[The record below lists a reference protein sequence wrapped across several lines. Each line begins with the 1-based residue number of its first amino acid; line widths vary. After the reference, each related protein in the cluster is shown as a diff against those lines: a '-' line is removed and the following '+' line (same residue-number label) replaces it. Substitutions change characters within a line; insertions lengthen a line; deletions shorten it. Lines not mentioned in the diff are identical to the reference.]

1 MIFNFLK
8 NTLLTLN
15 NYQRFLF
22 FVLIIFTGLLGI
34 FESFA
39 VFESG
44 QILVLNEFSKEAL
57 SPLFKILIFSS
68 LSAFTRLFISYI
80 SMVLATSIS
89 SNLARKISENIL
101 FASVRDQLSFDNAS
115 KMSVLIIWMNHIS
128 GGIIQPIVNIFSS
141 IIGIIGIISGILI
154 LNKKFAILGVLTI
167 GIIYLILS
175 KLTRIKLNSQAKII
189 ERYTDTTNEYANLIS
204 SYAKQVTG
212 SFSRNYLLNKY
223 SNSYKKR
230 ESAKN
235 KKGFLQSYMKHLI
248 ELIAYILVGA
258 IVFFI
263 ANNPLIDIKNAISS
277 LFSSLFAAY
286 RLLPFCQA
294 TYVNLTTITTTSL
307 EANNL
312 YKWLIYTAKKDKSNI
327 KLNINKQND
336 ISNKLEIK
344 SISSKLKNQKSEN
357 IKIIKFKDFIFK
369 EGINYIFGPSG
380 CGKSTLIDIVCDF
393 QALHKGSITFS
404 SNFNW
409 KGKNL
414 ISYVDANPFLISKSL
429 IENITLGKKV
439 NEKLLERIINIS
451 CLDEYIKNNGIYSPV
466 TNLGATIISKGQQQ
480 RVGIAR
486 SLLCDTPIICFDETF
501 SGLDKKTAI
510 KIFQNLVKYYPNKIF
525 IIVGHQIFLKEFS
538 NKILEIN

>member
-8 NTLLTLN
+8 KTLLTLN

-44 QILVLNEFSKEAL
+44 QILVLNQYSKEAL
-57 SPLFKILIFSS
+57 SPLLKILIFSS

-80 SMVLATSIS
+80 SMIVATSIS

-101 FASVRDQLSFDNAS
+101 FASVKDQLSYDSAS

-128 GGIIQPIVNIFSS
+128 GGIIQPIVNVFSS
-141 IIGIIGIISGILI
+141 LIGIIGIISGILI
-154 LNKKFAILGVLTI
+154 LNKKSAILGVLAI
-167 GIIYLILS
+167 GVIYIILS

-189 ERYTDTTNEYANLIS
+189 ERYTDTTNEYANLIA

-223 SNSYKKR
+223 SNSYKRR

-248 ELIAYILVGA
+248 ELIAYIFIGV

-263 ANNPLIDIKNAISS
+263 ANNPLIDIKTAIGS
-277 LFSSLFAAY
+277 LFSGLFAAY

-312 YKWLIYTAKKDKSNI
+312 YKWLIYSSKKFVRNI
-327 KLNINKQND
+327 KLKIHKNSTL
-336 ISNKLEIK
+336 SNKLEIK
-344 SISSKLKNQKSEN
+344 SVSTKLKNENSEKF
-357 IKIIKFKDFIFK
+357 KIIEYKDFIFEK
-369 EGINYIFGPSG
+369 GINYVFGPSG
-380 CGKSTLIDIVCDF
+380 CGKSTLIDVVCGF
-393 QALHKGSITFS
+393 ELLNKGSITFH
-404 SNFNW
+404 SNLNF

-414 ISYVDANPFLISKSL
+414 ISYVDANPFLVSKSL
-429 IENITLGKKV
+429 SENITLGKKV
-439 NEKLLERIINIS
+439 EKEFLTRIINIS
-451 CLDEYIKNNGIYSPV
+451 CLHEYVANNGLYSPV
-466 TNLGATIISKGQQQ
+466 TNLGATTISKGQQQ
-480 RVGIAR
+480 RIGIAR

-510 KIFQNLVKYYPNKIF
+510 NIFKNLYNCFPNKIF

-538 NKILEIN
+538 NKVLEIK